1 MPFRNRDEAARRLVD
16 QLAEYRGRHPLVL
29 GIPRGAVP
37 MAEIIAEALGGDL
50 DVVLVHKLGAP
61 GQPELAIGSVDEG
74 GAVYRGAYVRE
85 LGISEEEIARE
96 ARAQLAVLR
105 QRRARYTPVHPPI
118 DPAGRLVIVVDDG
131 IATGSTMIAALHA
144 VRARKPETLIAA
156 AGVAPREV
164 FKLIEKEAD
173 AVVCLETPA
182 LFYAVGQFFE
192 EFPQVTDEEVMAI
205 LQRSRTQSAARG
217 GG

>member
-1 MPFRNRDEAARRLVD
+1 MPFRNRDEAARRLAD
-16 QLAEYRGRHPLVL
+16 RLAEYRERHPLVL

-61 GQPELAIGSVDEG
+61 GQPELAIGSGDEG

-105 QRRARYTPVHPPI
+105 QRRASYTPVHPPI

-144 VRARKPETLIAA
+144 VRARKPEKLIAA

-164 FKLIEKEAD
+164 VELIEKEAD
-173 AVVCLETPA
+173 AVLCLETPA

-205 LQRSRTQSAARG
+205 LQRSRAQSAARG

>member
-1 MPFRNRDEAARRLVD
+1 
-16 QLAEYRGRHPLVL
+16 
-29 GIPRGAVP
+29 
-37 MAEIIAEALGGDL
+37 
-50 DVVLVHKLGAP
+50 
-61 GQPELAIGSVDEG
+61 
-74 GAVYRGAYVRE
+74 
-85 LGISEEEIARE
+85 
-96 ARAQLAVLR
+96 
-105 QRRARYTPVHPPI
+105 
-118 DPAGRLVIVVDDG
+118 VIVVDDG

-144 VRARKPETLIAA
+144 VRARKPEKLIAA

-164 FKLIEKEAD
+164 VELIEKEAD

-205 LQRSRTQSAARG
+205 LQRSRAQSAARG